1 MRPCALLA
9 TALALVPGVLGVDQ
23 SKSAI
28 VWFDDPSTPDSVIN
42 EAKDSILKA
51 GGKITHEYTIIKCVF
66 HSHEYPS
73 SFVTEGMS
81 HVHMLTYFLQGL
93 RGSGTCGRARD

>member
-1 MRPCALLA
+1 MRPYALLA

-51 GGKITHEYTIIKCVF
+51 GGKITHEYTIIKGFAVQAPAAALETMQTWGND
-66 HSHEYPS
+66 HSVRIEEDEVIS
-73 SFVTEGMS
+73 A
-81 HVHMLTYFLQGL
+81 L
-93 RGSGTCGRARD
+93 